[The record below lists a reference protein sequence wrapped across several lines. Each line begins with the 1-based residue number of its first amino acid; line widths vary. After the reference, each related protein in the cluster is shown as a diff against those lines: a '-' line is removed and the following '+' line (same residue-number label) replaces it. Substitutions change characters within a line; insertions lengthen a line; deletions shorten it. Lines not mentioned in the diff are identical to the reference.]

1 MAANSQIL
9 VVGSVNMDLAVR
21 CPHIPVPGETV
32 LGSTLIE
39 SPGGKGANQGVAAVR
54 LGGRT
59 AMLGCVGTDAYGRTL
74 RAALVDAGV
83 AADHLL
89 DRGTRSGVAIIEVS
103 DSGENS
109 IVVVPGANALLAPDD
124 VERALDGM
132 PEARLVLLQL
142 EIPLETVI
150 ATARAARSRGLCVL
164 LDPAPA
170 QPLPDSLLGDVDI
183 LTPNQTE
190 AALLAGLSAVGPDQA
205 QEAARRLLARGPRS
219 VLVKLGAE
227 GVLLAGPSDALLIP
241 GWRLA
246 TVDSTAAGDCLS
258 GALAVALIERR
269 DLPDAVAFANAAAA
283 LSTTRYGAQDSM
295 PTRAEV
301 DQLLSQGM

>member
-1 MAANSQIL
+1 MTVNSQIL

-21 CPHIPVPGETV
+21 CPHIPGPGETV
-32 LGSTLIE
+32 LGSSLVE
-39 SPGGKGANQGVAAVR
+39 SPGGKGANQAVAAAR
-54 LGGRT
+54 LGGRA
-59 AMLGCVGTDAYGRTL
+59 AMLGCVGADTYGRTL

-124 VERALDGM
+124 VELALDRM

-150 ATARAARSRGLCVL
+150 ATARAARSRGLRVL

-170 QPLPDSLLGDVDI
+170 QPLPDSLLSDVDI

-190 AALLAGLSAVGPDQA
+190 AALLAGLPAVGPDKA
-205 QEAARRLLARGPRS
+205 QEAARRLLARGSRS
-219 VLVKLGAE
+219 VLIKLGAD
-227 GVLLAGPSDALLIP
+227 GVLLAGPSYAQLVP

-258 GALAVALIERR
+258 GALAVALIEHR

-301 DQLLSQGM
+301 DRLLSQRI